1 MRSSASSFQ
10 CLAAAAADASMSSSR
25 ASSGGRYPWRRG
37 FSDRPSGGRDTFVSG
52 DSHFRT
58 VRETNYGFR
67 QGQRGSFRDPG
78 GFQPQNFRPRPPFR
92 QPLPYGHH
100 PPVRQQRPKP
110 LDYRNWEYALSQ
122 PPGQCERFIVLSYNI
137 LADYLATNHRR
148 ELYFHI
154 PRYMLDWEWRKKR
167 MVFELRLWSPDIMC
181 LQEVDR
187 FHDLEEELKLQG
199 YEGIWK
205 MRTGTAVD
213 GCAIFW
219 RTSRFKLLYEEFI
232 EFNKLG
238 LRDNVAQICV
248 LESRSQNAAENES
261 EASCSSSKL
270 VNQVVICNTHVL
282 YNPKR
287 GEVKLGQVRV
297 LLDRAHAVSRSWNNA
312 PVVLCGDFNCTPKS
326 PLYNYILEQKLDL
339 SGLARDQ
346 ISGQSS
352 AEIHAPKPPDR
363 NLVNGLYRGKSSSDS
378 IGASEMVDEM
388 GFGIKQSDN
397 LTDVHDQ
404 NKSSNDVEHLLSRG
418 NFSQPQHVIGVLD
431 MSNKPCS
438 NEQYED
444 ANNPISDVTTKITEL
459 DIVDGRKEEIGSTA
473 SLASDC
479 SKENPSNYQMEG
491 KLSVDQKEVGEDFS
505 YVHQS
510 VGGLSQSNSYLSN
523 MTVPMVHDESN
534 LSNTNREDLESES
547 SFEGDVRLTEVRTDA
562 RPESSFISDSCLME
576 LVSEASSLNLTEN
589 SVMKNLGGFSSEIID
604 TDKET
609 KMQTPYQSAHLG
621 NMSETSFGIEFNG
634 ISVDPKVVDMVK
646 DACVCETESSAHSSK
661 VDNEKDS
668 FTFDFI
674 CGDKL
679 KGPDLA
685 EADQSL
691 EECVIITKES
701 KSYLLSGEVQDGFLP
716 HKESVL
722 AEMEK
727 YTYDPYLWTPKE
739 IETATGNAECTLLE
753 HPLKLRSTYAEVED
767 YSGTRDSSREPQV
780 TSYNRR
786 FLGTVDYIWHSEGL
800 QTVKVLDT
808 IPKHIMQFTPG
819 FPTHD
824 NHPFPALTHLMH
836 MLEHGTHS

>member
-479 SKENPSNYQMEG
+479 SKENPSNYQME
-491 KLSVDQKEVGEDFS
+491 
-505 YVHQS
+505 
-510 VGGLSQSNSYLSN
+510 
-523 MTVPMVHDESN
+523 
-534 LSNTNREDLESES
+534 
-547 SFEGDVRLTEVRTDA
+547 
-562 RPESSFISDSCLME
+562 
-576 LVSEASSLNLTEN
+576 
-589 SVMKNLGGFSSEIID
+589 
-604 TDKET
+604 
-609 KMQTPYQSAHLG
+609 
-621 NMSETSFGIEFNG
+621 
-634 ISVDPKVVDMVK
+634 
-646 DACVCETESSAHSSK
+646 
-661 VDNEKDS
+661 
-668 FTFDFI
+668 
-674 CGDKL
+674 
-679 KGPDLA
+679 

-819 FPTHD
+819 FPTHKWGSD
-824 NHPFPALTHLMH
+824 HIALACQLAFVRDAAQ
-836 MLEHGTHS
+836 S

>member
-479 SKENPSNYQMEG
+479 SKENPSNYQME
-491 KLSVDQKEVGEDFS
+491 
-505 YVHQS
+505 
-510 VGGLSQSNSYLSN
+510 
-523 MTVPMVHDESN
+523 
-534 LSNTNREDLESES
+534 
-547 SFEGDVRLTEVRTDA
+547 
-562 RPESSFISDSCLME
+562 
-576 LVSEASSLNLTEN
+576 
-589 SVMKNLGGFSSEIID
+589 
-604 TDKET
+604 DKET

-819 FPTHD
+819 FPTHKWGSD
-824 NHPFPALTHLMH
+824 HIALACQLAFVRDAAQ
-836 MLEHGTHS
+836 S